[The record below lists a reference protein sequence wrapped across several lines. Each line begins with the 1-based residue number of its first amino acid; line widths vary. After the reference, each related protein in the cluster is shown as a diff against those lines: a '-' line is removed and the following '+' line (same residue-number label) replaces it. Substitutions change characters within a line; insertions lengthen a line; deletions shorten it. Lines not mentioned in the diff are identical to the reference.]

1 MATFNFKPQHYTQ
14 YLKEGQYNGT
24 IEKIDF
30 YEDKGYFAVDIRT
43 NNAIFNTSFAVSNT
57 VFNDFASDYVNE
69 DGNFVDDELIGQKV
83 VFAVKD
89 GAKDANM
96 NLRSRIVMIKA
107 I

>member
-1 MATFNFKPQHYTQ
+1 MAIHNFKPKKYTNF
-14 YLKEGQYNGT
+14 LEEGSYNGK

-30 YEDKGYFAVDIRT
+30 YEEKGYFAVDIRT
-43 NNAIFNTSFAVSNT
+43 ENVIFNTSFSTTNT
-57 VFNDFASDYVNE
+57 IFNDFASDYVDE
-69 DGNFVDDELIGQKV
+69 DGNFVDDDLIGQQV

>member
-1 MATFNFKPQHYTQ
+1 MATHNFKPIRVKNYLEKGKYT
-14 YLKEGQYNGT
+14 GT
-24 IEKIDF
+24 IKKIQF
-30 YEDKGYFAVDIRT
+30 FEEKGYFAVDIRT
-43 NNAIFNTSFAVSNT
+43 DKAIFNTSFAVSNT

>member
-1 MATFNFKPQHYTQ
+1 MAIHNFIPMRYTN
-14 YLKEGQYNGT
+14 YLKEGQYTGT

-30 YEDKGYFAVDIRT
+30 YEEKGYFAVDIRT
-43 NNAIFNTSFAVSNT
+43 EEAIFNTSFSTINPI
-57 VFNDFASDYVNE
+57 FNELAFNYKNE
-69 DGNFVDDELIGQKV
+69 EGKFDDEELIGQRV
-83 VFAVKD
+83 VFIVKD

>member
-1 MATFNFKPQHYTQ
+1 MAIHNFKPKKYTN
-14 YLKEGQYNGT
+14 LLEEGSYRGK

-30 YEDKGYFAVDIRT
+30 YEEKGYFAVDIRT
-43 NNAIFNTSFAVSNT
+43 DKAIFNTSFAVSNT

>member
-1 MATFNFKPQHYTQ
+1 MAIHNFIPMRYTN
-14 YLKEGQYNGT
+14 YLEEGKYIGT

-43 NNAIFNTSFAVSNT
+43 EEAIFNTSFSTINPI
-57 VFNDFASDYVNE
+57 FNELAFNYKNE
-69 DGNFVDDELIGQKV
+69 EGKFDDEELIGQRV
-83 VFAVKD
+83 VFIVKD

-96 NLRSRIVMIKA
+96 NLRSRIVMVKA

>member
-43 NNAIFNTSFAVSNT
+43 DKAIFNTSFAVSNT